1 MDKKENMFILIKV
14 SLLKENGEMANHQEK
29 LNKKYYLTNNKFI
42 FKDNS
47 ITKVKNRAKN
57 VLI

>member
-1 MDKKENMFILIKV
+1 MDKENMFILIKV
-14 SLLKENGEMANHQEK
+14 SLLKENGEMVNHQEE
-29 LNKKYYLTNNKFI
+29 LSKKYYLTNNKFI

>member
-1 MDKKENMFILIKV
+1 MDKENMFILIKV
-14 SLLKENGEMANHQEK
+14 PLLKENGEMVNHQEE
-29 LNKKYYLTNNKFI
+29 LSKKYYLTNNKLI